1 MFGGI
6 EMKKFILILGL
17 FLSLNT
23 NVRADDFINKPN
35 ADDIKAICG
44 PKISDEYVPD
54 LVLKQQYVTGT
65 ACLEKQIKKLAEDV
79 LEEDDYRDFCEYLHQ
94 TSSLYLKMVVLL
106 SERSNGMDDLP
117 GTYEQMQVYSQLY
130 NFLYQ
135 ILEIVINYNQH

>member
-1 MFGGI
+1 MFRGMK
-6 EMKKFILILGL
+6 MKKTVLILGMI
-17 FLSLNT
+17 LSFGS
-23 NVRADDFINKPN
+23 NVWADDYINKPN

-130 NFLYQ
+130 NFLSQ

>member
-1 MFGGI
+1 MFRGI

-44 PKISDEYVPD
+44 PQISDEYVPD

-79 LEEDDYRDFCEYLHQ
+79 LEDEEGLQ
-94 TSSLYLKMVVLL
+94 TMRNGAKNMAWILKSIEAGKEKGIIAPVADK
-106 SERSNGMDDLP
+106 SNR
-117 GTYEQMQVYSQLY
+117 TS
-130 NFLYQ
+130 F
-135 ILEIVINYNQH
+135 IR